1 MFSFDVN
8 VVIRILDDSATE
20 LDYNL
25 VLGKT
30 TES

>member
-1 MFSFDVN
+1 MFPFDVN
-8 VVIRILDDSATE
+8 VVIRILDDSETE
-20 LDYNL
+20 LEYNL